1 VPTQIPK
8 IVKNTMLNIESK
20 IVLEK
25 IPDKLVG
32 NNGICN
38 VKTILEP
45 IITPEIIPIIPN
57 NKNLTIITDV
67 IDLV

>member
-1 VPTQIPK
+1 MPTQIPK

-57 NKNLTIITDV
+57 NKNLAIITDV

>member
-1 VPTQIPK
+1 MPTQIPK

>member
-1 VPTQIPK
+1 MPTQIPK
-8 IVKNTMLNIESK
+8 IVKNTILNIESK

-32 NNGICN
+32 DNGICN

-45 IITPEIIPIIPN
+45 IITPEIIPMIPN
-57 NKNLTIITDV
+57 NKNLAIITDV

>member
-57 NKNLTIITDV
+57 NKNLAIITDV